1 MAPRSRSLRA
11 TPRKSHPL
19 SNSCR
24 LAAAALVAAALAG
37 CGGSTSQAKP
47 AISPDLGAVQI
58 RLQVRHP
65 TTIYLPAP
73 WALSY
78 DAEGRHVERAGPHA
92 RSLTVGPASNLIVSS
107 RPAALLLHRLAMIHF
122 RLKPGQFPIGA
133 DTGDHL
139 YIGKPTY
146 WTSGFWPG
154 ALWQAAA
161 LVGQPFRGWALQ
173 ATLRHLGYE
182 HTATHDVG
190 FMYGQ
195 SSLNGYLALCSGG
208 HARAG
213 LCSRLRRSVLAAAGE
228 LVKLAATNARAGTIP
243 TGPRGVRADTIVD
256 SMMNI
261 AILPWAT
268 QVTGDLRYARVA
280 ARHAQRV
287 AALLVRPDGSTIQS
301 VSFDRATGRV
311 VAKHTHQGI
320 SARSTWSRGQGWAV
334 YGFAVAA
341 AELHSAALL
350 RVAERAAQY
359 VAGHLPP
366 SGVPL
371 WDYDAP
377 ADAPVDVS
385 AGVITAA
392 GLFHLVAA
400 CRALGQPCPR
410 WRGLGRRMLGA
421 ALAHASPRPPLGL
434 LSGQEQDEHAV
445 GCSCNGGELMFGLS
459 YALEAVRLA
468 SLSR

>member
-1 MAPRSRSLRA
+1 MQL
-11 TPRKSHPL
+11 
-19 SNSCR
+19 
-24 LAAAALVAAALAG
+24 
-37 CGGSTSQAKP
+37 
-47 AISPDLGAVQI
+47 

-65 TTIYLPAP
+65 TSIHLPAP

-78 DAEGRHVERAGPHA
+78 DADGRHVERAGPHA
-92 RSLTVGPASNLIVSS
+92 RSLTVGPASDLIVSS
-107 RPAALLLHRLAMIHF
+107 SPAALLLHRLAMIHF
-122 RLKPGQFPIGA
+122 RLRPGQFPIGA

-139 YIGKPTY
+139 HIVKPIY

-182 HTATHDVG
+182 HTPTHDVG

-195 SSLNGYLALCSGG
+195 SSLNAYLALCAGG
-208 HARAG
+208 HGRAAA
-213 LCSRLRRSVLAAAGE
+213 CPRLRTSVLAAAGE

-243 TGPRGVRADTIVD
+243 TGPHGVRADTIVD

-268 QVTGDLRYARVA
+268 QVTGDPRYARIA
-280 ARHAQRV
+280 ARHAERV
-287 AALLVRPDGSTIQS
+287 AALLVRPDGSTIQA

-311 VAKHTHQGI
+311 IDKGTHQGI
-320 SARSTWSRGQGWAV
+320 SGRSTWSRGQGWAV

-350 RVAERAAQY
+350 RVAEHTAQY

-366 SGVPL
+366 SAVPL
-371 WDYDAP
+371 WDYDGP
-377 ADAPVDVS
+377 AGAPVDVS

-392 GLFHLVAA
+392 GLFHLIAA
-400 CRALGQPCPR
+400 CRELGQPCPG
-410 WRGLGRRMLGA
+410 WRALGRRMLGA
-421 ALAHASPRPPLGL
+421 ALAYASPRPPLGL
-434 LSGQEQDEHAV
+434 LSGQEQDEHHA
-445 GCSCNGGELMFGLS
+445 GCWCNGGELMFGLS
-459 YALEAVRLA
+459 YAMEAIRLA
-468 SLSR
+468 TVNR